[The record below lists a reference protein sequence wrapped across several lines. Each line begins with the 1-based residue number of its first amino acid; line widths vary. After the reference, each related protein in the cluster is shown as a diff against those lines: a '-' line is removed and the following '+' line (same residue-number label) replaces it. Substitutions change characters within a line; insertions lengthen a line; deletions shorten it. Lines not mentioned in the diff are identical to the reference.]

1 MKKKHSSNFKAKV
14 AMDAIKETATM
25 SELSSK
31 HGVHRLQIQ
40 KWKKFGIENF
50 ETLFSNTPDK
60 TLKEKDNLIS
70 RLYEQ
75 IGQLKVEADWLKKK
89 LNITD

>member
-1 MKKKHSSNFKAKV
+1 VRKKYSSSFKAKV
-14 AMDAIKETATM
+14 TLEAIKENCTM

-31 HGVHRLQIQ
+31 YEVHRLQIQ
-40 KWKKFGIENF
+40 KWKKFGIENL
-50 ETLFSNTPDK
+50 EALFSNAPDK
-60 TLKEKDNLIS
+60 SLKEKDNLIS

-89 LNITD
+89 T